1 MPSGRNA
8 ETRPKRSDRPEATS
22 SAWPENSPTR
32 PEDNPTLQFMIQEQ
46 LPLTREM
53 YLDLEFPPE
62 GSSLDSDEGLDAEL
76 ETGLPPEFQLQYQ
89 GQPWSMVR
97 SGRPDE
103 EE

>member
-1 MPSGRNA
+1 MPNGAS
-8 ETRPKRSDRPEATS
+8 TRTADRASTRPEATS

-76 ETGLPPEFQLQYQ
+76 ETGLPQEFQLAYQ
-89 GQPWSMVR
+89 DKPWSMVR
-97 SGRPDE
+97 SGNPDE
-103 EE
+103 ER